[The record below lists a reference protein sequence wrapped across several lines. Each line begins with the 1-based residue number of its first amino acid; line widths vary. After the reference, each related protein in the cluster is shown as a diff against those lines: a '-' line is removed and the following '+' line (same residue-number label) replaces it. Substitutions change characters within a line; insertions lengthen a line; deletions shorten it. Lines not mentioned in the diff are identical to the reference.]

1 MDERV
6 QLKNIKFK
14 DISNVSALKKYPDII
29 TFNFDEMSPSGANR
43 HSYRVL
49 VTPKMPSEETLIA
62 FNPTGKEQYKE
73 TEEEI

>member
-1 MDERV
+1 
-6 QLKNIKFK
+6 
-14 DISNVSALKKYPDII
+14 
-29 TFNFDEMSPSGANR
+29 MSPSGANR

>member
-1 MDERV
+1 
-6 QLKNIKFK
+6 
-14 DISNVSALKKYPDII
+14 
-29 TFNFDEMSPSGANR
+29 MSPSGANR

-73 TEEEI
+73 IEEEI